1 MTRLSNPDGRIGN
14 GKAQADDQQTGG
26 ESLMESPGDT
36 YAGQSVW
43 KSFRAAGSEYRAPL
57 GATIGL
63 FLIFSFTVSGFF
75 SVANLTNTWETD
87 AVLLILA
94 VGLTFTMLGGG
105 LDLSIAGVVPL
116 SGLLFAKL
124 VEHGMPIAAA
134 IAIIVVGSIAFG
146 LGVNGVLVGVFKVNF
161 FIVTLGSLTALQGLA
176 LYVTQG
182 QTILMVG
189 HKFLTDIGT
198 GQVGIVP
205 IAGLIAVVVLVL
217 GALVLR
223 YTGLGRAI
231 YAVGG
236 NSEAARLAG
245 VHVALTSCL
254 TYGIS
259 AGLASIGGIIEVG
272 RLGSAGPTTDSAIE
286 LTAAAAVLIGGV
298 SFGGGKGTAL
308 GTLLGVGFLSVLSSG
323 LLISGISSYLT
334 EMITGVVLIASVTAD
349 RLRRT

>member
-1 MTRLSNPDGRIGN
+1 MTRLSGSDGHVGS
-14 GKAQADDQQTGG
+14 GVDAPKAGG
-26 ESLMESPGDT
+26 EALMEGPAD
-36 YAGQSVW
+36 SVMGIGMW
-43 KSFRAAGSEYRAPL
+43 KSLRAAGSEYRAPL
-57 GATIGL
+57 GATVVL

-75 SVANLTNTWETD
+75 SVSNLTNTWETN

-94 VGLTFTMLGGG
+94 VGLTFTMLAGG

-116 SGLLFAKL
+116 SGILFAKL
-124 VEHGMPIAAA
+124 LKHGVPMGLA
-134 IAIIVVGSIAFG
+134 IAIVLVGSIAFG
-146 LGVNGVLVGVFKVNF
+146 LGVNGVLVGIFKVNF

-176 LYVTQG
+176 LYTTQG
-182 QTILMVG
+182 STMLVAG
-189 HKFLTDIGT
+189 EAFLTHIGT
-198 GQVGIVP
+198 GQVGVVP
-205 IAGLIAVVVLVL
+205 IAGLIALVVLVL

-236 NSEAARLAG
+236 NAEAARLAG

-254 TYGIS
+254 TFGIS
-259 AGLASIGGIIEVG
+259 AGLAAIGGIIEVG
-272 RLGSAGPTTDSAIE
+272 RLGAAGPTTDSTIE

-334 EMITGVVLIASVTAD
+334 EMITGLVLIASVTAD
-349 RLRRT
+349 RLRKA